1 MRQIQEETDWQGHE
15 LGLGHLW
22 PVHAKWVSSAFD
34 VLGDMGGECGV
45 PSPRGTHG
53 DLLHLDW
60 NPGSSMN

>member
-1 MRQIQEETDWQGHE
+1 MRQTQEETDLQGRGP
-15 LGLGHLW
+15 GLGHFF
-22 PVHAKWVSSAFD
+22 PRHAEWVSSAFD

-60 NPGSSMN
+60 NPGSNMN